1 MNFDDNRAAEEKAWA
16 IARDPSASEKQW
28 VAACTL
34 LDGKAFPSTT
44 SRKKLPQTLG
54 LPWSLCVSGL
64 SGLGAF
70 MIFGLMSFGACE
82 GISALTGSFH
92 AFLSTPHAFALLS
105 AAFIAFSAIFTYQQH
120 IWGGGRTW
128 TGLHYGLVAG
138 GAILPLADLIFAPVS
153 FGSMGLFVWSLGFIG
168 VSALSCKLTQNSIKA
183 LESTVGANR
192 VIPYS
197 RGIFATA
204 GALLLTFTALP
215 AMFWVISP
223 LWTFL
228 PALLVLSG
236 YGIARANNA
245 YNPQTAATLAFAAWN
260 PVILA
265 NIILLPALLTYSALG
280 LFMPLMPISITDYAV
295 GMVTMAAFAFGPF
308 IGAQI
313 GAMVQQRARELEL
326 HKTPIDLVAQVSSP
340 KHLLDADDTVCEP
353 S

>member
-1 MNFDDNRAAEEKAWA
+1 VNFDDNRAAEEKAWA

-28 VAACTL
+28 VAACTV
-34 LDGKAFPSTT
+34 LDGKGFPATT
-44 SRKKLPQTLG
+44 SRKQLPQAVG

-82 GISALTGSFH
+82 GISAVTGSFH
-92 AFLSTPHAFALLS
+92 TLLSTPHAFTLIS
-105 AAFIAFSAIFTYQQH
+105 TAFIAFSAIFTYQQH

-128 TGLHYGLVAG
+128 TVLHYALVAG
-138 GAILPLADLIFAPVS
+138 GAILPLAELIFSPASVS
-153 FGSMGLFVWSLGFIG
+153 NMGLFVWSLGFIG

-183 LESTVGANR
+183 LECTVGANR
-192 VIPYS
+192 VLPYS

-204 GALLLTFTALP
+204 GALLLTVTALP
-215 AMFWVISP
+215 TMFSVISP

-228 PALLVLSG
+228 PGLLLLSG
-236 YGIARANNA
+236 YAIARSNNA

-280 LFMPLMPISITDYAV
+280 LFMPLMPISLTDFAV
-295 GMVTMAAFAFGPF
+295 GMVTMAAFALGPF

-313 GAMVQQRARELEL
+313 GAIVQQRARELEL
-326 HKTPIDLVAQVSSP
+326 HRTPIDLVAQVTTP
-340 KHLLDADDTVCEP
+340 THLLDADDKLCEP
-353 S
+353 T